1 MQTFKIRLNRI
12 GNHYPGRPCLG
23 CRVLLSVVPT
33 CWLLLSMWYVT
44 PLGQHSSSYRNR
56 RLSRGIDGCYA
67 RRGRLQLL
75 TRFISYVMRAERF
88 FPLRRLVSSAR
99 VTRADKLLHNP
110 HLLVVKGHSLGLLR
124 VYQLDTFSDLV
135 LNGFRVRISVSG
147 AAFVGAFW
155 GWPGG
160 FCGRSPPGLCKHS
173 RQLLAYLKCPGLS
186 LSLQ

>member
-12 GNHYPGRPCLG
+12 GSHYPGRPCLG

-44 PLGQHSSSYRNR
+44 PLGQHSSSYWNR

-124 VYQLDTFSDLV
+124 ARYIFWSCFKWISGSYFCKWSSIRWSILGVARRV
-135 LNGFRVRISVSG
+135 L
-147 AAFVGAFW
+147 W
-155 GWPGG
+155 
-160 FCGRSPPGLCKHS
+160 
-173 RQLLAYLKCPGLS
+173 
-186 LSLQ
+186 